1 MSMLIEQDLYMLD
14 LLNDSVFFS
23 PNIDVLATMPEPVYE
38 IDVNANNVLP
48 YQLAE
53 QSHQEVAEPSQPSF
67 HTLQPAA
74 FHQVQEVAVPSLHQ
88 PWLPGP
94 SSGIRQTTVPP
105 RQHNFFSPDDSDV
118 MVDEFG
124 MPIATRTRSSVSSSV
139 SSFSS
144 SVASHQK
151 RCDRCGK
158 IYTRNYFKKHKCLP
172 K

>member
-1 MSMLIEQDLYMLD
+1 MEE
-14 LLNDSVFFS
+14 NADSVNVEEITDREENNDTVNLEFHITTKSTGKITHSFS
-23 PNIDVLATMPEPVYE
+23 DSNYLYRRKTVKPSGAAYFTCIDRDCPV
-38 IDVNANNVLP
+38 
-48 YQLAE
+48 
-53 QSHQEVAEPSQPSF
+53 
-67 HTLQPAA
+67 
-74 FHQVQEVAVPSLHQ
+74 
-88 PWLPGP
+88 
-94 SSGIRQTTVPP
+94 RQTSVPPAP

-151 RCDRCGK
+151 RCDKCGK